1 MAHDPDEP
9 SDLSLYPSPSRV
21 RRPKK
26 WGLKYRRS
34 KVLRSGVWLCTAVRD
49 VAVPRKLSSTIP
61 TIQLTSPAAEENP
74 NWGFVLHPSL
84 VAARSASRPSSRVV
98 STRTRLKTFNARSA
112 RSLSTTLA
120 ESYPSPWF
128 TSRACRMTHGRAV
141 TCRAFPRRG
150 APTRGRRVQSGLLHD
165 RRPSRPSRYRG
176 PSGARHPTSRR
187 LQAISPLSRLRR
199 VNHGRGAGRRS
210 RIPRRRDGRGADRA
224 RGVQR
229 PQRLLRLPYPRAP
242 RGPGDRRG
250 GRPVD
255 SDVLRAPGHVRTPVR
270 GSGVPGSNPR
280 ELLVAAQ
287 GRRNGTRCRLVVL
300 PVGRGD
306 RREPADPLS
315 SAPVRAGVRRGRAV
329 AAGGAVHQAC
339 LHPRITLRP
348 CNAGGEQRG
357 D

>member
-1 MAHDPDEP
+1 MSTRSDPALPSVVSAWRAAVSENGTPMVHDPDEP

-128 TSRACRMTHGRAV
+128 TSRACRMTHGRVV
-141 TCRAFPRRG
+141 TCRAFTSRARNPDASLPASNTLWLTTTIVSTAAGGVWADRG
-150 APTRGRRVQSGLLHD
+150 ANSNAASPTRAPPAPRVPVRATALPVQI
-165 RRPSRPSRYRG
+165 
-176 PSGARHPTSRR
+176 T
-187 LQAISPLSRLRR
+187 PL
-199 VNHGRGAGRRS
+199 
-210 RIPRRRDGRGADRA
+210 PRRRGCPTYA
-224 RGVQR
+224 RV
-229 PQRLLRLPYPRAP
+229 
-242 RGPGDRRG
+242 
-250 GRPVD
+250 
-255 SDVLRAPGHVRTPVR
+255 
-270 GSGVPGSNPR
+270 
-280 ELLVAAQ
+280 
-287 GRRNGTRCRLVVL
+287 
-300 PVGRGD
+300 
-306 RREPADPLS
+306 
-315 SAPVRAGVRRGRAV
+315 
-329 AAGGAVHQAC
+329 
-339 LHPRITLRP
+339 
-348 CNAGGEQRG
+348 
-357 D
+357 